1 MHVLSLVKLKRCQSN
16 SIRFKQDYL
25 LGHWFMDT
33 KYCYIC
39 VTHVSIFAISWR
51 HFLTVTQEVDVLK
64 PGVQR
69 LQARIANTILR
80 PNSRHCIVQLSII
93 HIVQLTCHDLS
104 ARNTPCLEAMPVIPS
119 QNVWKIQKC
128 NLFALTK
135 MPTTNTCV
143 EDVYP
148 VDKLA
153 LVSWV
158 DHPFQCI
165 LKLFDLSLLAWTS
178 RFNIFWCCN

>member
-1 MHVLSLVKLKRCQSN
+1 
-16 SIRFKQDYL
+16 
-25 LGHWFMDT
+25 MDT

-39 VTHVSIFAISWR
+39 VTHVSNHSISWR

-119 QNVWKIQKC
+119 QNIWKIQKC

-135 MPTTNTCV
+135 MPTTSYLCWGCISSWQIGSGKLSGSPFSMHFDSFLT
-143 EDVYP
+143 YP
-148 VDKLA
+148 FLHVLQDSTYSDAATTK
-153 LVSWV
+153 
-158 DHPFQCI
+158 P
-165 LKLFDLSLLAWTS
+165 KPS
-178 RFNIFWCCN
+178 RDFTFRRPKT